1 MKALEKQYSNAV
13 FARAAK
19 EEELKQA
26 TKTYSE
32 SEIRL
37 QILQKES
44 IAWNSRLTRD
54 REHRES
60 LASKIESLELKMNEI
75 TDEMEKLKNIQ
86 QNLDAAQLI
95 SKGNILT
102 PISSV
107 ENRTNDS
114 S

>member
-1 MKALEKQYSNAV
+1 MEKQYNNAV

-19 EEELKQA
+19 EEEFKLA
-26 TKTYSE
+26 TKKFSE
-32 SEIRL
+32 SEIRM

-44 IAWNSRLTRD
+44 LVWNSRLSRD
-54 REHRES
+54 KEHRES

-75 TDEMEKLKNIQ
+75 TDEIEKMKNIQ

-102 PISSV
+102 PISSNG
-107 ENRTNDS
+107 ENQTNDNN
-114 S
+114 